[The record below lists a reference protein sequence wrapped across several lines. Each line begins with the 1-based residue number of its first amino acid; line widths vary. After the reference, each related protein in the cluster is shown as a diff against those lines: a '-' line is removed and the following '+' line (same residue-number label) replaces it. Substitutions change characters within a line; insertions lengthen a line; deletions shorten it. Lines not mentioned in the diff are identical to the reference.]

1 MGGSLCVIKH
11 GWQIPQFPHE
21 QWTQWRLSSSQRV
34 TPKWTQRLSIG
45 SIKNIGST
53 EVRRNGGMGFQRRIS
68 TGVSRVMT
76 SFAHTSLPGW
86 WYTYPSEKY
95 ARHLGWWHFQLNG
108 RVKIPWFQSPPTSD
122 VFQNDFLVAAFQ
134 AFWQRIPYSHG
145 DSCVVI
151 WAIQQRCY
159 LSLHGWQVEE
169 LKFQWFH
176 RFHWASGYIQIIQN
190 SEKPWKREHL
200 VWFCCEKLCK
210 SECIPCQN
218 CALKQVKSLRCGLI
232 SSTMDSDSTEIF
244 RNRYIM
250 ISDIYWLLEV
260 AALDHPL
267 AEKNQSLSIRQFSV
281 PKIPS
286 NCILWDSIAFSQRCM
301 IWLTQHDQYWPMF
314 NHGFHV
320 WFPVNAMIHSHAIA
334 SGATIQ
340 NCGTN
345 LPSQDISHVY
355 PLVNIRKTMERSTMF
370 NW

>member
-151 WAIQQRCY
+151 WAIQQWCY

-267 AEKNQSLSIRQFSV
+267 AEKISHSASVSLVFQKSQA
-281 PKIPS
+281 
-286 NCILWDSIAFSQRCM
+286 IAFSETVLHFHRDAWFGWLNM
-301 IWLTQHDQYWPMF
+301 INTDQCLTMVSMF
-314 NHGFHV
+314 D
-320 WFPVNAMIHSHAIA
+320 FPWMLWST
-334 SGATIQ
+334 AT
-340 NCGTN
+340 
-345 LPSQDISHVY
+345 PSRPGRRFKIVVPIYH
-355 PLVNIRKTMERSTMF
+355 PKTSVMF
-370 NW
+370 TLW